1 MDVGVFSVLTQ
12 YGVLGLAVI
21 ALGYLCWRFITKMI
35 EENDELKKE
44 NRELRE
50 DYHEDITKT
59 VKEHTTAFKS
69 LKDTLMLLVGKKN

>member
-1 MDVGVFSVLTQ
+1 
-12 YGVLGLAVI
+12 
-21 ALGYLCWRFITKMI
+21 MI

-50 DYHEDITKT
+50 DYHEDVANT

-69 LKDTLMLLVGKKN
+69 LKDALMLLVGKKN